1 MRKLILSHQTYSE
14 SDDPQRH
21 SKSIANPAG
30 ASSSV
35 QTPRPQTTQDLKG
48 DPGLALTGGQPTLCG
63 RDPGP
68 IFEPLNLIDRYAPPT
83 FSESEYFKEM
93 RDRFVADHHAFGPA
107 KNRHSHTVNLQPF
120 NEEATSLWTCYV
132 CGDGSTEGDVWVQ
145 CSNECCHQEVD
156 GWAHARCIG
165 YTSRTDP
172 QAPFLC
178 HQCAREPNAWDQRE
192 ANQHER
198 DIVTSLL
205 ENRTSPCTK
214 ISGNDR
220 GQARKK
226 RKLGSQSTYKE
237 EEKKWVVHYLK
248 VEVARRNLT
257 ESKWENISKG
267 LARHGFDRSKC
278 SIKAWWSRYGR
289 EETGFDERQNPTG
302 RNMVTSKQNPEDRKQ
317 ARHLRKTKRRA
328 EETKLKQDHV
338 TEEKAGMNQGS
349 LLSQGQE
356 HESVYQEAEKS
367 MIPSSLR
374 GLNRSE
380 SGSNLR
386 TE

>member
-1 MRKLILSHQTYSE
+1 MPSDLQKTAIVIQSIYSP
-14 SDDPQRH
+14 STKRLR
-21 SKSIANPAG
+21 
-30 ASSSV
+30 V
-35 QTPRPQTTQDLKG
+35 
-48 DPGLALTGGQPTLCG
+48 C
-63 RDPGP
+63 
-68 IFEPLNLIDRYAPPT
+68 
-83 FSESEYFKEM
+83 
-93 RDRFVADHHAFGPA
+93 GPA
-107 KNRHSHTVNLQPF
+107 TYAATVVRK
-120 NEEATSLWTCYV
+120 ATYGCSVVMSAVIKKST
-132 CGDGSTEGDVWVQ
+132 DGLMLGVSAT
-145 CSNECCHQEVD
+145 
-156 GWAHARCIG
+156 
-165 YTSRTDP
+165 
-172 QAPFLC
+172 L
-178 HQCAREPNAWDQRE
+178 RERI
-192 ANQHER
+192 H
-198 DIVTSLL
+198 
-205 ENRTSPCTK
+205 K